1 MVSTIFIVDD
11 SSSISFRF
19 SMQFDLFRCLI
30 LAAATTFDIC
40 KGFAFA
46 NAVSKQIRVVALLA
60 PPPETVAL
68 FDELIVID
76 EGKIIYS
83 GPTNESLPY
92 FEALVNQ
99 QMPARADPGE
109 WLLVSPFGPFN
120 E

>member
-1 MVSTIFIVDD
+1 M
-11 SSSISFRF
+11 
-19 SMQFDLFRCLI
+19 
-30 LAAATTFDIC
+30 
-40 KGFAFA
+40 
-46 NAVSKQIRVVALLA
+46 SKQIRVVALLA

-99 QMPARADPGE
+99 HMPARADPGE
-109 WLLVSPFGPFN
+109 WLLVSAFGHFS